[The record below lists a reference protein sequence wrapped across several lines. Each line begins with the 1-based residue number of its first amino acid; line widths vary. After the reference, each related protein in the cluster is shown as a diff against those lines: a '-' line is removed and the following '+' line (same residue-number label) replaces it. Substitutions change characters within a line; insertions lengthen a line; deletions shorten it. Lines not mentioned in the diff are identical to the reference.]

1 MIRADRQPLNSQRC
15 PRFDFRAV
23 SHQNT
28 PVRQTIA
35 GGMIAGLIIATLYA
49 PLFHV
54 HMHAGEAALIHAHL
68 PEAMPVE
75 DESVVHMEA
84 FHSHADA
91 RSLDLLTTTI
101 VQPIHFDVVVVTPAG
116 MQDTVVLSHGFITI
130 AAPRAHGPPD
140 SELQIPRAP
149 PA

>member
-1 MIRADRQPLNSQRC
+1 
-15 PRFDFRAV
+15 
-23 SHQNT
+23 
-28 PVRQTIA
+28 VRPIIA
-35 GGMIAGLIIATLYA
+35 GGTVAALLIATLYA

-54 HMHAGEAALIHAHL
+54 HLHAGEAPLIHAHF
-68 PEAMPVE
+68 PELAPTE

-101 VQPIHFDVVVVTPAG
+101 VQPIHLNLAIVSEVAAQRP
-116 MQDTVVLSHGFITI
+116 TVVSHGYLMT
-130 AAPRAHGPPD
+130 AVPVAHGPPD
-140 SELQIPRAP
+140 SAPHIPRAP

>member
-1 MIRADRQPLNSQRC
+1 MAFL
-15 PRFDFRAV
+15 
-23 SHQNT
+23 HQNT
-28 PVRQTIA
+28 PVRLVTAGGTIA
-35 GGMIAGLIIATLYA
+35 ALLIATLYA

-54 HMHAGEAALIHAHL
+54 HMHAGEAPLIHAHF
-68 PEAMPVE
+68 PELASAE

-91 RSLDLLTTTI
+91 RSLDLLTTTV
-101 VQPIHFDVVVVTPAG
+101 VQPIHLDAAIVTSAAVMNPI
-116 MQDTVVLSHGFITI
+116 VLSNGYVTA
-130 AAPRAHGPPD
+130 AAPVAHGPPD

>member
-1 MIRADRQPLNSQRC
+1 MIGKFVRLRLTSAPVLQ
-15 PRFDFRAV
+15 
-23 SHQNT
+23 QNT
-28 PVRQTIA
+28 PVRVTISAGTIA
-35 GGMIAGLIIATLYA
+35 ALLIATLYA

-54 HMHAGEAALIHAHL
+54 HVHAGEAAIVHAHL
-68 PEAMPVE
+68 PEIVPAE

-101 VQPIHFDVVVVTPAG
+101 AAPIHLDVAIITTAAPLQVP
-116 MQDTVVLSHGFITI
+116 VLSHGYVTA
-130 AAPRAHGPPD
+130 AAPTAHGPPD
-140 SELQIPRAP
+140 FEFQIPRAP